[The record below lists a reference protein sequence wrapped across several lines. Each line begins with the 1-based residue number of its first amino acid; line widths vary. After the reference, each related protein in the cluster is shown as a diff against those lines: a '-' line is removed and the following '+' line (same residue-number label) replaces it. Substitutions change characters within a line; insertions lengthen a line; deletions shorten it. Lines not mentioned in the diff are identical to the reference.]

1 MPMKKSPEHPERTS
15 IKATSLKERVSKVS
29 VEDFCKP
36 YTKGSTLKTFL
47 DALPTTLAAKDFK
60 EIVQR
65 TVTAYHQKRPIIF
78 GMGAHVIKVGL
89 NPLLI
94 DLMKKGVISCIA
106 MNGAGAIHDVEIAL
120 AGKTSE
126 DVATGLQEGQFGMT
140 LDAADLISQAVQEG
154 LGAQEGMGAA
164 IGKRLLNV
172 SAPYTGM
179 SLLATGSHQ
188 AIPITVHVSIGT
200 DTIHMH
206 PNFDAAATGTLT
218 HKDFLTFSEL
228 TTQLEGGV
236 FFNIG
241 SAVIIP
247 EVLLKALS
255 LAKNQGASLTRIT
268 TVNMDFIRHYR
279 PSVNVVERPTL
290 SGGKGYHLIGHHEI
304 MLPLLAATIL
314 EEL

>member
-1 MPMKKSPEHPERTS
+1 
-15 IKATSLKERVSKVS
+15 
-29 VEDFCKP
+29 
-36 YTKGSTLKTFL
+36 
-47 DALPTTLAAKDFK
+47 
-60 EIVQR
+60 
-65 TVTAYHQKRPIIF
+65 
-78 GMGAHVIKVGL
+78 MGAHVIKVGL

-94 DLMKKGVISCIA
+94 DLMRKGVISCIA

-126 DVATGLQEGQFGMT
+126 DVATGLKEGQFGMA
-140 LDAADLISQAVQEG
+140 LEAADLISQAVQEG
-154 LGAQEGMGAA
+154 LSAEDGMGAA

-172 SAPYTGM
+172 SAPYTEM
-179 SLLATGSHQ
+179 SLLATGSQ
-188 AIPITVHVSIGT
+188 QGIPITVHVSIGT

-206 PNFDAAATGTLT
+206 PSFDGAATGTLT
-218 HKDFLTFSEL
+218 HKDFLTLSEL
-228 TTQLEGGV
+228 IAQLEGGV

-241 SAVIIP
+241 PAVIIP

-255 LAKNQGASLTRIT
+255 LAKNQGAPLTRIT

-279 PSVNVVERPTL
+279 PSVNVVERPTQ